1 MTLFC
6 TLSVRVEGIFVVAV
20 LLVVLV
26 EFLIDVLVFKT
37 GRSIERKILVPKRK
51 LFDEDA
57 VVVVV
62 IEVVGFEALALV
74 FIFSTSRLS
83 IAVAAVVAGVV
94 SLVDTP

>member
-20 LLVVLV
+20 LLVVLLV
-26 EFLIDVLVFKT
+26 EFFIDVLVFKT

-51 LFDEDA
+51 LFNEDA
-57 VVVVV
+57 VAVVV
-62 IEVVGFEALALV
+62 IDVVGFEALV
-74 FIFSTSRLS
+74 FSTSRLS